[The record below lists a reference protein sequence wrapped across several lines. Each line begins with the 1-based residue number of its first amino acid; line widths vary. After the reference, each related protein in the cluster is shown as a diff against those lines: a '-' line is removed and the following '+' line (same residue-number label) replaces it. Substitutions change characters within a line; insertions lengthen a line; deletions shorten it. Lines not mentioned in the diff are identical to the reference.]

1 MERTVLV
8 PPVNPEPTE
17 VIEAWLP
24 HDARWHTQA
33 REQAR
38 RGPDQLRVY
47 VTELV
52 RDHRDGSVPI
62 TDDYDLRTL
71 KSVKGDLRTGGLG
84 DVDWRRVTHALTRPG
99 IG

>member
-1 MERTVLV
+1 MEWMVLV

-17 VIEAWLP
+17 VIEAWIP
-24 HDARWHTQA
+24 HDARWYAQA

-38 RGPDQLRVY
+38 RGPDHLRVY

-52 RDHRDGSVPI
+52 RDHRDGSTPI
-62 TDDYDLRTL
+62 TEDYDLRTL
-71 KSVKGDLRTGGLG
+71 KSVMEDLRPGGLG

-99 IG
+99 FG